1 MAETGGRKRNYEQM
15 SVDECWA
22 EINSRQVTLKE
33 EYYSTKEILQWS
45 GITVDETLAITPVT
59 SPRKSPVKSP
69 TLALPAPP
77 QTESDA
83 SSEFYKKTSYYETP
97 EAPYGATWPPGRFSK
112 LSAGKM
118 KDFIEGH
125 LKFFL
130 KGITKQEEVP
140 LEERVEVQEYNTA
153 RNLRNFDVNDCKS
166 YIAVRARE
174 RVQLDN
180 SLDRF
185 DNLVFVENKF

>member
-1 MAETGGRKRNYEQM
+1 
-15 SVDECWA
+15 
-22 EINSRQVTLKE
+22 
-33 EYYSTKEILQWS
+33 
-45 GITVDETLAITPVT
+45 
-59 SPRKSPVKSP
+59 
-69 TLALPAPP
+69 
-77 QTESDA
+77 
-83 SSEFYKKTSYYETP
+83 
-97 EAPYGATWPPGRFSK
+97 
-112 LSAGKM
+112 M

-166 YIAVRARE
+166 YINVRARE

-185 DNLVFVENKF
+185 DN

>member
-33 EYYSTKEILQWS
+33 EYYSTKEILRWS

-153 RNLRNFDVNDCKS
+153 RNLRNFDVNDCRS
-166 YIAVRARE
+166 YINVRARE

-185 DNLVFVENKF
+185 VN